1 MANVIFITGG
11 QRSGKSSFAQQ
22 KAEELAP
29 GPVYMATAR
38 VWDEEFRQRIQ
49 RHQRDRGP
57 HWTTIEEEKNLSQL
71 DLTGRVVVLDCVTLW
86 LTNFFVDNDFN
97 TEQSL
102 EQAKAEW
109 KQLIEQDFTLLVVS
123 NEIGMGIIPD
133 KEMTRHFTDLQ
144 GWMNQFIA
152 RTANEVYLMVSG
164 IPVKIK

>member
-29 GPVYMATAR
+29 GPVYVATAR

-49 RHQRDRGP
+49 RHQYDRGP
-57 HWTTIEEEKNLSQL
+57 HWTTIEEEKYLSQP

-86 LTNFFVDNDFN
+86 LTNFFVDTDFN
-97 TEQSL
+97 TEQAL

-133 KEMTRHFTDLQ
+133 KEMTRRFADLQ